1 MDKGLCVN
9 PVWPCAMTGACSV
22 LAGISGIDVLI
33 HGSSGC
39 YYYPRSL
46 LKVPLFSTYL
56 LESEIVFGT
65 VNRLK
70 EVVSNLSTSNR
81 PIAILNTCIPALT
94 GEDLAGAF
102 SGESAIFVDA
112 PGFIGDVE
120 KGAKIAFESLGIKT
134 NASREGVNID
144 GVSLLDLFWRGN
156 LHEAERLLS
165 QMGVPVAV
173 RFAKDS
179 YENLQKGAVLHTVSV
194 NPSYP
199 SGVGTMLGS
208 FLFPDLKETCA
219 KLRDTFPNADIDPTL
234 EEWKRAEEQI
244 FYSCD
249 KYLRKYEPP
258 VVAVC
263 AQESYAVFAKT
274 MMERYFGSEVP
285 VILARNSDAVSIP
298 CETDLTKITGHI
310 ADCSP
315 DLILGS
321 TFEANAYPKSAFL
334 GITPPDRSRVSISAR
349 PIAGIEGGIMFI
361 ENVLNTL
368 IDAAS
373 LKQNTNK

>member
-1 MDKGLCVN
+1 MDEGLCTN

-22 LAGISGIDVLI
+22 LAGFSGLNVLI

-65 VNRLK
+65 VDRLR
-70 EVVSNLSTSNR
+70 EVVNTLSTSKK
-81 PIAILNTCIPALT
+81 PIAVLNTCIPALT
-94 GEDLAGAF
+94 GEDLSGAF
-102 SGESAIFVDA
+102 SGQETIFIDA
-112 PGFIGDVE
+112 PGFLGNVE
-120 KGAKIAFESLGIKT
+120 EGAKIAFERLGIET
-134 NASREGVNID
+134 DASREGVNID

-156 LHEAERLLS
+156 LHEAQRLLTE
-165 QMGVPVAV
+165 MGIPTALCL
-173 RFAKDS
+173 AKDS
-179 YENLQKGAVLHTVSV
+179 YENLRKGAALHTVSV

-219 KLRDTFPNADIDPTL
+219 KLADIFPNADIEPVL
-234 EEWKRAEEQI
+234 EEWKRADEQL
-244 FYSCD
+244 FYSSD

-263 AQESYAVFAKT
+263 AQESYALFAKA
-274 MMERYFGSEVP
+274 MMERYFGSDVP
-285 VILARNSDAVSIP
+285 VMLARNRDAESIP
-298 CETDLTKITGHI
+298 FETDLTKIAGQI
-310 ADCSP
+310 AGSNP

-321 TFEANAYPKSAFL
+321 TFEANACPNTAFL
-334 GITPPDRSRVSISAR
+334 GITPPDRSRVSIAAR
-349 PIAGIEGGIMFI
+349 PIAGIEGGIMFM

-368 IDAAS
+368 IDSAS
-373 LKQNTNK
+373 SKQKK

>member
-22 LAGISGIDVLI
+22 LAGISGLDVLI

-46 LKVPLFSTYL
+46 LKVPLFCTYL

-65 VNRLK
+65 TGRLK
-70 EVVSNLSTSNR
+70 EVVDGLSSADR
-81 PIAILNTCIPALT
+81 PVAVLNTCIPALT
-94 GEDLAGAF
+94 GEDLSGAL
-102 SGESAIFVDA
+102 ENKNAVLVDA
-112 PGFIGDVE
+112 PGFLGNAE
-120 KGAKIAFESLGIKT
+120 EGAKTAYDCLGIKT
-134 NASREGVNID
+134 DSSRNGVNID

-156 LHEAERLLS
+156 LHEAERLLRL
-165 QMGVPVAV
+165 MDIPVGV
-173 RFAKDS
+173 RLAKDR
-179 YENLQKGAVLHTVSV
+179 YADLRKGAALHTVSV

-208 FLFPDLKETCA
+208 FLFTDVKDTCA
-219 KLRDTFPNADIDPTL
+219 NLAETFPDADIEPVL
-234 EEWKRAEEQI
+234 EEWRRADEQM
-244 FYSCD
+244 FYSSD

-258 VVAVC
+258 VAAVC
-263 AQESYAVFAKT
+263 AQESYALFAKT
-274 MMERYFGSEVP
+274 MLERYFGAEVP
-285 VILARNSDAVSIP
+285 VVLARNRDASHIP
-298 CETDLTKITGHI
+298 CETDLTKIVRDISAAG
-310 ADCSP
+310 P

-321 TFEANAYPKSAFL
+321 TFEANAYPAASFL
-334 GITPPDRSRVSISAR
+334 GITPPDRSRVSIAAR
-349 PIAGIEGGIMFI
+349 PIAGIEGGIMFL

-373 LKQNTNK
+373 HTKK

>member
-22 LAGISGIDVLI
+22 LAGISGLDVLI

-46 LKVPLFSTYL
+46 LKVPLFCTYL

-65 VNRLK
+65 TGRLK
-70 EVVSNLSTSNR
+70 EVVDGLSSADR
-81 PIAILNTCIPALT
+81 PVAVLNTCIPALT
-94 GEDLAGAF
+94 GEDLSGAL
-102 SGESAIFVDA
+102 ENKNAVLVDA
-112 PGFIGDVE
+112 PGFLGNAE
-120 KGAKIAFESLGIKT
+120 EGAKTAYDCLGIKT
-134 NASREGVNID
+134 DPSRNGVNID

-156 LHEAERLLS
+156 LHEAERLLRL
-165 QMGVPVAV
+165 MDIPVGV
-173 RFAKDS
+173 RLAKDR
-179 YENLQKGAVLHTVSV
+179 YADLRKGAALHTVSV

-208 FLFPDLKETCA
+208 FLFTDVKDTCA
-219 KLRDTFPNADIDPTL
+219 NLAETFPDADIEPVL
-234 EEWKRAEEQI
+234 EEWRRADEQM
-244 FYSCD
+244 FYSSD

-258 VVAVC
+258 VAAVC
-263 AQESYAVFAKT
+263 AQESYALFAKT
-274 MMERYFGSEVP
+274 MLERYFGAEVP
-285 VILARNSDAVSIP
+285 VVLARNRDAAHIS
-298 CETDLTKITGHI
+298 CETDLTKIVRDI
-310 ADCSP
+310 SAACP

-321 TFEANAYPKSAFL
+321 TFEANAYPAASFL
-334 GITPPDRSRVSISAR
+334 GITPPDRSRVSIAAR
-349 PIAGIEGGIMFI
+349 PIAGIEGGIMFL

-373 LKQNTNK
+373 HTKK

>member
-1 MDKGLCVN
+1 MDEGLCTN

-22 LAGISGIDVLI
+22 LAGFSGLNVLI

-65 VNRLK
+65 VDRLR
-70 EVVSNLSTSNR
+70 EVVNTLSTSKR
-81 PIAILNTCIPALT
+81 PIAVLNTCIPALT
-94 GEDLAGAF
+94 GEDLSGAF
-102 SGESAIFVDA
+102 SGEETIFVDA
-112 PGFIGDVE
+112 PGFLGNVE
-120 KGAKIAFESLGIKT
+120 EGAKIAFERLGIET
-134 NASREGVNID
+134 DASREGVNID

-156 LHEAERLLS
+156 LHEAQRLLTG
-165 QMGVPVAV
+165 MGIPTALCL
-173 RFAKDS
+173 AKDS
-179 YENLQKGAVLHTVSV
+179 YENLRKGAALHTISV

-219 KLRDTFPNADIDPTL
+219 KLADIFPNADIDPIL
-234 EEWKRAEEQI
+234 EEWKRADEQL
-244 FYSCD
+244 FYSSD

-263 AQESYAVFAKT
+263 AQESYALFAKS
-274 MMERYFGSEVP
+274 MMERYFGSDVP
-285 VILARNSDAVSIP
+285 VMLARNRDAVNIP
-298 CETDLTKITGHI
+298 SETDLTKIAGQI
-310 ADCSP
+310 SSCNP

-321 TFEANAYPKSAFL
+321 TFEANTCPDTAFL

-349 PIAGIEGGIMFI
+349 PIAGIEGGIMFM
-361 ENVLNTL
+361 ENILNTL

-373 LKQNTNK
+373 SKLKK

>member
-1 MDKGLCVN
+1 MDEGLCTN

-22 LAGISGIDVLI
+22 LAGFSGLNVLI

-65 VNRLK
+65 VDRLR
-70 EVVSNLSTSNR
+70 EVVNTLSTSKR
-81 PIAILNTCIPALT
+81 PIAVLNTCIPALT
-94 GEDLAGAF
+94 GEDLSGAF
-102 SGESAIFVDA
+102 SGEETLFVDA
-112 PGFIGDVE
+112 PGFIGSVE
-120 KGAKIAFESLGIKT
+120 EGAKIAFERLGIET
-134 NASREGVNID
+134 DASRDGVNID

-156 LHEAERLLS
+156 LHEAKRILTE
-165 QMGVPVAV
+165 MGIPTALCL
-173 RFAKDS
+173 AKDS
-179 YENLQKGAVLHTVSV
+179 YENLRKGAALHTISV

-199 SGVGTMLGS
+199 SEVGTMLGS

-219 KLRDTFPNADIDPTL
+219 KLADTFPNADIDPIL
-234 EEWKRAEEQI
+234 EEWKRADEQL
-244 FYSCD
+244 FYSSD

-263 AQESYAVFAKT
+263 AQESYALFAKS
-274 MMERYFGSEVP
+274 MMERYFGSDVP
-285 VILARNSDAVSIP
+285 VTLARNRDAVNIP
-298 CETDLTKITGHI
+298 SETDLTKITGHI
-310 ADCSP
+310 AGCSP
-315 DLILGS
+315 DLILAS
-321 TFEANAYPKSAFL
+321 TFEANAYPKAAFL
-334 GITPPDRSRVSISAR
+334 GITPPDRSRVSIAAR
-349 PIAGIEGGIMFI
+349 PIAGIEGGIMFM

-373 LKQNTNK
+373 LKQKK

>member
-1 MDKGLCVN
+1 MAEDLCVN

-22 LAGISGIDVLI
+22 LAGISGMDVLI

-65 VNRLK
+65 AGRLK
-70 EVVSNLSTSNR
+70 EVVDGLSAAGR
-81 PIAILNTCIPALT
+81 PIAVLNTCIPALT
-94 GEDLAGAF
+94 GEDLSGAL
-102 SGESAIFVDA
+102 ENKNAVLVDA
-112 PGFIGDVE
+112 PGFLGNAE
-120 KGAKIAFESLGIKT
+120 EGAKIAYESLGIKT
-134 NASREGVNID
+134 DESRKGVNID
-144 GVSLLDLFWRGN
+144 GISLLDLFWRGN
-156 LHEAERLLS
+156 MHEADRLLRL
-165 QMGVPVAV
+165 MDIPVGI
-173 RFAKDS
+173 RLAKDS
-179 YENLQKGAVLHTVSV
+179 YAEIKKGAALHTVSV

-208 FLFPDLKETCA
+208 FLFPDLKDTCENLA
-219 KLRDTFPNADIDPTL
+219 KTFPNADIGPVLD
-234 EEWKRAEEQI
+234 EWARADEQM
-244 FYSCD
+244 FYSSD

-263 AQESYAVFAKT
+263 AQENYALFAKT
-274 MMERYFGSEVP
+274 MMERYFGAEVP
-285 VILARNSDAVSIP
+285 VLFSRNRTSARIP
-298 CETDLTKITGHI
+298 CETDLTKIVREI
-310 ADCSP
+310 SAASP

-321 TFEANAYPKSAFL
+321 TFEANAYPNAAFL
-334 GITPPDRSRVSISAR
+334 GITPPDRSRVSIAAR
-349 PIAGIEGGIMFI
+349 PIAGIEGGIMFL

-373 LKQNTNK
+373 RKQKNGK

>member
-1 MDKGLCVN
+1 MDERLCVN

-22 LAGISGIDVLI
+22 LAGISGINVLI

-65 VNRLK
+65 VNRLR
-70 EVVSNLSTSNR
+70 EVVSNLSTSNK

-94 GEDLAGAF
+94 GDDLSGAF
-102 SGESAIFVDA
+102 SGGEGIFVDA
-112 PGFIGDVE
+112 PGFIGNVE
-120 KGAKIAFESLGIKT
+120 KGAKIAFDSLGIKT
-134 NASREGVNID
+134 NALCEGVNID

-165 QMGVPVAV
+165 QMGIPVAV

-179 YENLQKGAVLHTVSV
+179 YENLRQGAALHTVSV

-199 SGVGTMLGS
+199 SGIGTMLGS

-219 KLRDTFPNADIDPTL
+219 NLADTFPDSDTYPVL
-234 EEWKRAEEQI
+234 EEWKQAEEQI

-263 AQESYAVFAKT
+263 AQESYAVFAKA

-285 VILARNSDAVSIP
+285 IILARNNDAVSIP
-298 CETDLTKITGHI
+298 CETDLTKITRQI
-310 ADCSP
+310 ADCAP

-321 TFEANAYPKSAFL
+321 TFEANAHPNAAFL
-334 GITPPDRSRVSISAR
+334 GITPPDRSRVSIAAR
-349 PIAGIEGGIMFI
+349 PIAGVEGGILFI

-368 IDAAS
+368 IDRAS
-373 LKQNTNK
+373 LKQKTNK

>member
-1 MDKGLCVN
+1 MDERLCVN

-22 LAGISGIDVLI
+22 LAGISGINVLI

-65 VNRLK
+65 VNRLR
-70 EVVSNLSTSNR
+70 EVVSNLSTSNK

-94 GEDLAGAF
+94 GDDLSGAF
-102 SGESAIFVDA
+102 SGGEGIFVDA
-112 PGFIGDVE
+112 PGFIGNVE
-120 KGAKIAFESLGIKT
+120 KGAKIAFDSLGIKT
-134 NASREGVNID
+134 DPSREGVNID

-165 QMGVPVAV
+165 QMGIPVAV

-179 YENLQKGAVLHTVSV
+179 YENLRQGAALHTVSV

-199 SGVGTMLGS
+199 SGIGTMLGS
-208 FLFPDLKETCA
+208 FLFPDLQETCA
-219 KLRDTFPNADIDPTL
+219 KLADTFPNADIDPVF
-234 EEWKRAEEQI
+234 EEWKRADEQI

-263 AQESYAVFAKT
+263 SQESYAVFAKA

-298 CETDLTKITGHI
+298 CETDLTKITRQI
-310 ADCSP
+310 ADCAP

-321 TFEANAYPKSAFL
+321 TFEANAHPNAAFL
-334 GITPPDRSRVSISAR
+334 GITPPDRSRVSIAAR
-349 PIAGIEGGIMFI
+349 PIAGVEGGILFI
-361 ENVLNTL
+361 ESVLNTL
-368 IDAAS
+368 IDRTS
-373 LKQNTNK
+373 LKQKTNK

>member
-1 MDKGLCVN
+1 MDEGLCVN

-22 LAGISGIDVLI
+22 LAGFSGLNVLI

-65 VNRLK
+65 VERLK
-70 EVVSNLSTSNR
+70 EVVNTLSTSKR
-81 PIAILNTCIPALT
+81 PIAVLNTCIPALT
-94 GEDLAGAF
+94 GEDLSGAF
-102 SGESAIFVDA
+102 SEEETIFVDA
-112 PGFIGDVE
+112 PGFIGSVE
-120 KGAKIAFESLGIKT
+120 DGAKIAFERLGIET
-134 NASREGVNID
+134 DASREGVNID

-156 LHEAERLLS
+156 LHEAKRILTE
-165 QMGVPVAV
+165 MGIPTALCL
-173 RFAKDS
+173 AKDS
-179 YENLQKGAVLHTVSV
+179 YENLRKGAALHTVSV

-208 FLFPDLKETCA
+208 FLFPDLKDTCA
-219 KLRDTFPNADIDPTL
+219 KLADIFPNADIDPLL
-234 EEWKRAEEQI
+234 EEWNLADEQL
-244 FYSCD
+244 FYSSD

-263 AQESYAVFAKT
+263 AQESYALFAKS
-274 MMERYFGSEVP
+274 MMERYFGADVP
-285 VILARNSDAVSIP
+285 VMLARNHDAVSIP
-298 CETDLTKITGHI
+298 SETDLTKIAGHI
-310 ADCSP
+310 AGCRP

-321 TFEANAYPKSAFL
+321 TFEANGYPNAAFL
-334 GITPPDRSRVSISAR
+334 GITPPDRSRVSIAAR
-349 PIAGIEGGIMFI
+349 PIAGIEGGIMFL

-368 IDAAS
+368 IDATS
-373 LKQNTNK
+373 SKQKK